1 MFNPTGSSGSNGGDG
16 CTATLETRI
25 LSARPVG
32 LNAVLLSASGAERFI
47 P

>member
-1 MFNPTGSSGSNGGDG
+1 MLNPTGSSGSAGGDG
-16 CTATLETRI
+16 CTAPLEDRI

-32 LNAVLLSASGAERFI
+32 LNAILLSASGAERFI